1 MSAQQIEIGMI
12 NAKIAE
18 LEDFKE
24 MVLKEHPDLSTK
36 FEEIKKKRK
45 EENCAIIKGFCIFL
59 AVLAVLFILMEIL

>member
-12 NAKIAE
+12 KGKIAE

-45 EENCAIIKGFCIFL
+45 EENCAIIKGF
-59 AVLAVLFILMEIL
+59 

>member
-12 NAKIAE
+12 NARIAE

-36 FEEIKKKRK
+36 FEEIKKKRE
-45 EENCAIIKGFCIFL
+45 EENCAIIKGF
-59 AVLAVLFILMEIL
+59 